1 MAASNQ
7 AGQMIGGEEGK
18 RLEQNMGDMITF
30 TGAIENKDAAV
41 ALNTAATSFIDPA
54 AVKSMKG
61 VVEEKAFENN
71 IDITPAEKMI
81 QVAAGNRGD
90 VQELL
95 NEAIEEAAN
104 EKAAIITAAV
114 VEEASQKVAMIEQAA
129 T

>member
-1 MAASNQ
+1 
-7 AGQMIGGEEGK
+7 
-18 RLEQNMGDMITF
+18 MGDMITF
-30 TGAIENKDAAV
+30 TDAIEKNDAEM

-54 AVKSMKG
+54 AMQSMKG

-95 NEAIEEAAN
+95 NEAIDEAAN

-114 VEEASQKVAMIEQAA
+114 SEEASQKVAMIEQAA